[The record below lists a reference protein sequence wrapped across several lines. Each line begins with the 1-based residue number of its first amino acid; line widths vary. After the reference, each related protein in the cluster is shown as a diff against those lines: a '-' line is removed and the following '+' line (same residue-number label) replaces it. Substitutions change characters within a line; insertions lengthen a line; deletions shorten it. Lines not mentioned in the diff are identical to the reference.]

1 MNTPI
6 QQNSGPLIQDD
17 DVISLTDILD
27 NFFYYKW
34 FFVVT
39 ASVVTLLA
47 GAYAL
52 VATPIYQADAL
63 IQVEDKKSGSLLGA
77 LDQINALG
85 GMGVSSALAE
95 IEILKSRSV
104 VGTAIERLG
113 ANVRIRVANRL
124 PLIGDWLS
132 RTLPKDED
140 GLTKGLWQSEHFAW
154 GGEELRLSTIRV
166 PEDLYRQPLKLRI
179 FADRAW
185 TLENED
191 GDQLAKGQGFGTM
204 VSGMDGKLQIDIQAF
219 RARPGTVFQIVVN
232 SLQAEISNTLGSFKV
247 IETKRQSNVLDLTF
261 ESPSPVYASR
271 MLNAISD
278 AYLLQN
284 VNRRSAEA
292 QKTLKFLEG
301 ELPRL
306 QASLEDAETKLNEFR
321 SKTRTVDMSFEFQE
335 LLKRSTE
342 IETKSLELDL
352 RRREM
357 ALRFD
362 PSHPMLKAVIV
373 QLNTL
378 QSEQAALSRKISEL
392 PSVQQDYIRLARNV
406 EVNRELYVNLLNNAQ
421 QLQIAKAGTIGNV
434 VIIDRADVPE
444 FPIKPKKAMVVAL
457 GLVAG
462 CFLGFLLTKVVAM
475 VMRLV
480 RDPKKLEQFTSIP
493 MLAILPM
500 EIEQE
505 IGQAEAPG
513 GFLLAKERS
522 QSATTEAFRSLRTAL
537 IFALSE
543 KPRSKVVL
551 ITSAIPG
558 QGKSFIS
565 ANLAYLFA
573 ASGKRVLLIEA
584 DIRKPAVLN
593 YLNYDKTKGGL
604 SDLLRSDAS
613 AQQVIQKSD
622 HENLEILPAG
632 TIVRNPGE
640 LFIAENLKRIL
651 SPIFDQYDY
660 VFIDSPPL
668 LPVHD
673 SRTLGNISDVSLFVA
688 RQDKVSH
695 AEVSEAIDVFGKS
708 GNKFDG
714 LVFNGFIPSR
724 IRYGYGYG
732 YGYRRYKKY
741 GKYGSGYGYGKKYGS
756 YGTFSRYGTYSSQ
769 HSDDKK
775 SRS

>member
-6 QQNSGPLIQDD
+6 QQNTGPLIQDD

-27 NFFYYKW
+27 NFLYYKW

-39 ASVVTLLA
+39 AAVVTLLA
-47 GAYAL
+47 AAYAL
-52 VATPIYQADAL
+52 VATPIYQSDAL
-63 IQVEDKKSGSLLGA
+63 IQIEDKKSGSLLGA
-77 LDQINALG
+77 LDQINNLG
-85 GMGVSSALAE
+85 GMGGVSSAVAE
-95 IEILKSRSV
+95 IEILRSRSV

-113 ANVRIRVANRL
+113 SNIRISVDNRI
-124 PLIGDWLS
+124 PLIGNWLA
-132 RTLPKDED
+132 RTLPKDHD
-140 GLTKGLWQSEHFAW
+140 GLAKGLWSSEHFAW
-154 GGEELRLSTIRV
+154 GGEELRLAAIRV
-166 PEDLYRQPLKLRI
+166 PEDLYRQPMKLRI
-179 FADRAW
+179 FPDREW
-185 TLENED
+185 TLEDDE
-191 GDQLAKGQGFGTM
+191 GSQLAKGQGFGTM
-204 VSGMDGKLQIDIQAF
+204 VSGLDGKLQIEISAF

-232 SLQAEISNTLGSFKV
+232 SLQAEINDTLASFKAT
-247 IETKRQSNVLDLTF
+247 ETKRQSNVLDLTF
-261 ESPSPVYASR
+261 DSPNPVFASR
-271 MLNAISD
+271 MLNAIAD
-278 AYLLQN
+278 TYLQQN

-292 QKTLKFLEG
+292 EKTLKFLEG

-306 QASLEDAETKLNEFR
+306 RKDLEESETQLNDFR
-321 SKTRTVDMSFEFQE
+321 SKTRTVDMTFEFQE

-342 IETKSLELDL
+342 IETKTLELDL

-357 ALRFD
+357 ALRYD
-362 PSHPMLKAVIV
+362 PSHPLLKAVLV

-378 QSEQAALSRKISEL
+378 KSEQAALSNKISEL
-392 PSVQQDYIRLARNV
+392 PAVQQDYIRLARNV
-406 EVNRELYVNLLNNAQ
+406 EVNRELFVNLLNNAQ

-444 FPIKPKKAMVVAL
+444 FPIKPKKAMIVAL

-462 CFLGFLLTKVVAM
+462 CFLGFLLTQVVAM
-475 VMRLV
+475 WLRLV
-480 RDPKKLEQFTSIP
+480 RDPKKLEQSTSVP

-505 IGQAEAPG
+505 IGQVESSG
-513 GFLLAKERS
+513 HFLLAKERS

-573 ASGKRVLLIEA
+573 ASGKKVLLVEA
-584 DIRKPAVLN
+584 DIRKPAVQN
-593 YLNYDKTKGGL
+593 YLSYDKTKRGL
-604 SDLLRSDAS
+604 SDLLRSDAL
-613 AQQVIQKSD
+613 ADQVIQKSE
-622 HENLEILPAG
+622 HENLELLPAG
-632 TIVRNPGE
+632 TVVRNPGE
-640 LFIAENLKRIL
+640 LFVAENLKRIL
-651 SPIFDQYDY
+651 DPIFNQYDY

-695 AEVSEAIDVFGKS
+695 SEVSEAIDVFGKS

-732 YGYRRYKKY
+732 YGYRRYSKY
-741 GKYGSGYGYGKKYGS
+741 GKYGGYGKKYGS
-756 YGTFSRYGTYSSQ
+756 YGTYSRYGEYAKENPNDQ
-769 HSDDKK
+769 DKK
-775 SRS
+775 RT